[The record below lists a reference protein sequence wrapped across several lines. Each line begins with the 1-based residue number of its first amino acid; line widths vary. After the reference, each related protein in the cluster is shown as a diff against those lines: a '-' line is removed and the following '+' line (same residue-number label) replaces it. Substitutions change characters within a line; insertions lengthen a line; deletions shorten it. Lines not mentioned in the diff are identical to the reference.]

1 MRIFAKNQY
10 SMNMR
15 FISVTLLVTLLSLLA
30 FSCQK
35 TPDNIV
41 LALSQVE
48 NCMESNPDSALTLL
62 KQIPHPEK
70 LGGKAQADYALLM
83 TQAMDKNYII
93 PTSDSLISYAVGYYG
108 SHGENSVAM
117 GKSCFY
123 YGRVL
128 DALKRDEDAMKYYL
142 LAKKIFDDTQEYK
155 MLGLISEEMGNLNWK
170 QDMYENALINYQDS
184 RKYFTLVNDYP
195 CISFA
200 LRNIGRTYLSMI
212 GKSDSANVYYRES
225 LEIAHA
231 NKCSSE
237 STILQELGLLHRVNQ
252 DYEMAEHYLLQA
264 IDCDSRSLAKTEI
277 YLSLGYTYLKMDD
290 NIKAEKCLKL
300 SANSPYIF
308 TRIDA
313 YNSLFRLEKSR
324 GNLLSAIEYKENA
337 DSLSLIAND
346 NQARTTVAELQKKYE
361 NEKLQKENLQMKVEF
376 KNVVIFSLILFFIV
390 IFLVCFYIYKNRT
403 TKRKIRSIERKIV
416 DNEDEI
422 VSCQRDIS
430 DYKKLQSESEEYQ
443 IELVTEVARLD
454 GKVSVLTK
462 QNKNLARELKEIGE
476 RKTFIPI
483 PNLDSEESY
492 VGAFRIYLAIRH
504 SIFNTE
510 ISSRDWEWVFK
521 LFDFLYS
528 GFVARLK
535 EEYPQLTKHD
545 LEICCLLKIG
555 LSNDELSKVFSTISE
570 SVTKAKGRTK
580 KRLNLS
586 VEDDLEQFIS
596 RY

>member
-1 MRIFAKNQY
+1 MRIFAENQY
-10 SMNMR
+10 SMNIR
-15 FISVTLLVTLLSLLA
+15 FISVTFLITLLSLLA
-30 FSCQK
+30 ISCQK
-35 TPDNIV
+35 TPDSIV
-41 LALSQVE
+41 LALSQIE

-62 KQIPHPEK
+62 KQIPHPEN
-70 LGGKAQADYALLM
+70 LSGKAQADYALLM

-93 PTSDSLISYAVGYYG
+93 PASDSLISFAVGYYG
-108 SHGENSVAM
+108 SHSENSMEM
-117 GKSCFY
+117 GKSYFY
-123 YGRVL
+123 YGRVM
-128 DALKRDEDAMKYYL
+128 DGLKRDEDAMKYYL
-142 LAKKIFDDTQEYK
+142 LAKNIFDDTKEYK
-155 MLGLISEEMGNLNWK
+155 MCGLISEKIGNLNWK
-170 QDMYENALINYQDS
+170 QDMYENALINYKDS
-184 RKYFTLVNDYP
+184 RKYFALANDYR
-195 CISFA
+195 CVSFA

-212 GKSDSANVYYRES
+212 GKSDSANVYYQKS

-231 NKCSSE
+231 NKCGTE

-252 DYEMAEHYLLQA
+252 DYKMAEHYLLQA

-290 NIKAEKCLKL
+290 DTKAENCLKL
-300 SANSPYIF
+300 STNSPYIF

-390 IFLVCFYIYKNRT
+390 VFLVCFYIYKNRI
-403 TKRKIRSIERKIV
+403 TKRKIRGIERKIV

-422 VSCQRDIS
+422 VSCQRDIA

-462 QNKNLARELKEIGE
+462 QNNSLAKELKEMGE
-476 RKTFIPI
+476 KKDFIPI
-483 PNLDSEESY
+483 PNSGSEESY
-492 VGAFRIYLAIRH
+492 VGAFRIYFAIRRG
-504 SIFNTE
+504 IFNTE
-510 ISSRDWEWVFK
+510 ISSSGWEWVFK

-528 GFVARLK
+528 EFVARLK

-555 LSNDELSKVFSTISE
+555 LSNDELGKVFSTTSE
-570 SVTKAKGRTK
+570 SVTRAKGRTK

-586 VEDDLEQFIS
+586 VEDDLEQFVS

>member
-15 FISVTLLVTLLSLLA
+15 FISVTFLITLLSVWA
-30 FSCQK
+30 ISCQK

-62 KQIPHPEK
+62 KRIPHPEK

-93 PTSDSLISYAVGYYG
+93 PSSDSLISLAVGYYG
-108 SHGENSVAM
+108 SHGENSISI
-117 GKSCFY
+117 GKSYFY
-123 YGRVL
+123 YGRVMN
-128 DALKRDEDAMKYYL
+128 ALKRYEDAMKYYL

-155 MLGLISEEMGNLNWK
+155 MRGLISEEMGNLNRK
-170 QDMYENALINYQDS
+170 QNLYENALVNYQDS
-184 RKYFTLVNDYP
+184 RKYFVLANDFR

-212 GKSDSANVYYRES
+212 GKVDSADVYYQEA
-225 LEIAHA
+225 LHTAHV
-231 NKCSSE
+231 NKCGFE
-237 STILQELGLLHRVNQ
+237 FTILQELGLLHRVQQ
-252 DYEMAEHYLLQA
+252 DYKMAEHYLLQA
-264 IDCDSRSLAKTEI
+264 IDCDLRSLAKTET
-277 YLSLGYTYLKMDD
+277 YLSLGYTYLKMNEDM
-290 NIKAEKCLKL
+290 KAEKYLKL
-300 SANSPYIF
+300 SFGSPKIS
-308 TRIDA
+308 TRRDA
-313 YNSLFRLEKSR
+313 YNTLFKLEKSR
-324 GNLLSAIEYKENA
+324 GNLLSAIEYKEKA

-346 NQARTTVAELQKKYE
+346 KEARSTVAELQKKYE
-361 NEKLQKENLQMKVEF
+361 NEKLQKENLQMKIEF
-376 KNVVIFSLILFFIV
+376 KNVVIFSLILFFV
-390 IFLVCFYIYKNRT
+390 VVFLVCFYIYKNRT
-403 TKRKIRSIERKIV
+403 AKRKIRGIERKIV
-416 DNEDEI
+416 ENEEEI
-422 VSCQRDIS
+422 VSCQRDIA

-462 QNKNLARELKEIGE
+462 QNNSLAKELKEMGE
-476 RKTFIPI
+476 KKDFIPI
-483 PNLDSEESY
+483 LNSGSEESY

-504 SIFNTE
+504 GIFNTE
-510 ISSRDWEWVFK
+510 ISSWGWEWVFK
-521 LFDFLYS
+521 LFDFLYA

-555 LSNDELSKVFSTISE
+555 LSNDELGKVFSTTSE

-596 RY
+596 RR

>member
-1 MRIFAKNQY
+1 MRIFAENQY
-10 SMNMR
+10 SMNIR
-15 FISVTLLVTLLSLLA
+15 FISVTFLITLLSLLA
-30 FSCQK
+30 ISCQK
-35 TPDNIV
+35 TPDSIV
-41 LALSQVE
+41 LALSQIE

-62 KQIPHPEK
+62 KQIPHPEN
-70 LGGKAQADYALLM
+70 LSGKAQADYALLM

-93 PTSDSLISYAVGYYG
+93 PTSDSLISFAVGYYG
-108 SHGENSVAM
+108 SHSENSMEM
-117 GKSCFY
+117 GKSYFY
-123 YGRVL
+123 YGRVM
-128 DALKRDEDAMKYYL
+128 DGLKRDEDAMKYYL

-155 MLGLISEEMGNLNWK
+155 MRGLISEEMGNLNWK
-170 QDMYENALINYQDS
+170 QDMYENALINYKDS
-184 RKYFTLVNDYP
+184 REYFTLANDYS

-212 GKSDSANVYYRES
+212 GKSDSANVYYQES
-225 LEIAHA
+225 LKIAHA
-231 NKCSSE
+231 NKCGTE
-237 STILQELGLLHRVNQ
+237 FTILQELGLLYRVKQ
-252 DYEMAEHYLLQA
+252 DYKMAEHYLLQA

-290 NIKAEKCLKL
+290 DTKAENCLKL
-300 SANSPYIF
+300 STNSPYIF

-324 GNLLSAIEYKENA
+324 GNLLPAIEYKENA

-346 NQARTTVAELQKKYE
+346 NQVRTTVAELQKKYE

-390 IFLVCFYIYKNRT
+390 VFLVCFYIYKNRI
-403 TKRKIRSIERKIV
+403 TKRKIRGIERKIV

-422 VSCQRDIS
+422 VSCQRDIA

-462 QNKNLARELKEIGE
+462 QNNSLAKELKEMGE
-476 RKTFIPI
+476 KKDFIPI
-483 PNLDSEESY
+483 PNSGSEESY
-492 VGAFRIYLAIRH
+492 VGAFRIYFAIRRG
-504 SIFNTE
+504 IFNTE
-510 ISSRDWEWVFK
+510 ISSSGWEWVFK

-528 GFVARLK
+528 EFVMRLK

-555 LSNDELSKVFSTISE
+555 LSNDELSKVFSTTSE
-570 SVTKAKGRTK
+570 SVTRAKGRTK

-586 VEDDLEQFIS
+586 VEDDLEQFVS